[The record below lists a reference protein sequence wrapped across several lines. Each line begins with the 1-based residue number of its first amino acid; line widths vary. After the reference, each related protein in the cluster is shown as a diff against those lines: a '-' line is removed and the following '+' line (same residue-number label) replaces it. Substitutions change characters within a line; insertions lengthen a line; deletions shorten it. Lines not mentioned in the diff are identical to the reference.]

1 MEVNKVLYN
10 LDQSS
15 FTSAAEKERARINIG
30 IPPVSGMAGKHLA
43 VANDLTLVWVPPV
56 DSSVVKKKDYG
67 DTSESNVSTLLIDSD
82 DPDGYSVL
90 KADSVN
96 KGALVAGPYATLLN
110 SGINGGSGK
119 GDANTPIFA
128 DTDGLFKPCSAV
140 RGGKTSNTAE
150 LYFYNT
156 DDGDHYRVRG
166 IKNYCVNHV
175 AVDSHSGD
183 ICSVLIEAPT
193 IAEGEEYDYA
203 VIFDCTD
210 SSGFCHVSVENC
222 DAEIVKKPKLDTSTT
237 PNTLTFDDVTETL
250 VYFTGSP
257 QFQVEVLSERWSL
270 HRF

>member
-1 MEVNKVLYN
+1 MAVNKVLYN
-10 LDQSS
+10 LDQRSL
-15 FTSAAEKERARINIG
+15 TSAAEKDCARMNIG
-30 IPPVSGMAGKHLA
+30 IPSVSGMAGKHLV
-43 VANDLTLVWVPPV
+43 VANNLTLVWVDEV
-56 DSSVVKKKDYG
+56 DSSVVKKKNYG

-110 SGINGGSGK
+110 SGINGGFGK

-128 DTDGLFKPCSAV
+128 GTDGMFKPCSAV

-193 IAEGEEYDYA
+193 LETGEEYDY
-203 VIFDCTD
+203 VVVFDCTD
-210 SSGFCHVSVENC
+210 SNGSCNVSVENA
-222 DAEIVKKPKLDTSTT
+222 DAEIFMLPLDTESHVATMS
-237 PNTLTFDDVTETL
+237 FTL
-250 VYFTGSP
+250 VGFSGSP
-257 QFQVEVLSERWSL
+257 QYQVEVVGG
-270 HRF
+270 RFTVHSF